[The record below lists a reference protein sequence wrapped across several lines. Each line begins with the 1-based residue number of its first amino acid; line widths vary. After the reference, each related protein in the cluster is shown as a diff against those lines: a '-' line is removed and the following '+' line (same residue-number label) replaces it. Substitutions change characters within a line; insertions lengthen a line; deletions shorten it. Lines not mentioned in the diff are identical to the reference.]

1 MPHHSLQGQ
10 VALVTGAGSGIG
22 RACAQGLAAA
32 GATVTVTDLNPDTAR
47 QTHELIAEQGGSS
60 AAYALDV
67 AEDSALEAVLKDVR
81 ATFGPVTVLVN
92 NAALKASVAG
102 DGGLLDTSVPVWD
115 RIFAANLR
123 GPMLG
128 ARRVLPDMLEAGTGS
143 IIMMT
148 STSALRSVAGFATAY
163 SSAKAGMIGLTRM
176 IAATYG
182 TRGVRC
188 NAIAPGVIMVGDDT
202 ASQEAFRESS
212 GGLVQRPGRP
222 GDIASTVVFLA
233 GEDGEYINGQVLV
246 VDGGLTTH
254 MPGLSGKAR
263 A

>member
-1 MPHHSLQGQ
+1 MPHHLLRGH

-22 RACAQGLAAA
+22 RACALGLAEA
-32 GATVTVTDLNPDTAR
+32 GATVAVTDLNPDTAR

-60 AAYALDV
+60 AAYTLDV
-67 AEDSALEAVLKDVR
+67 TEDSAWEAVLNDVR
-81 ATFGPVTVLVN
+81 ATFAPVIVLVN

-102 DGGLLDTSVPVWD
+102 DGGLLDTPVPVWD
-115 RIFAANLR
+115 RVFAANLR

-148 STSALRSVAGFATAY
+148 STSALHSVAGFATAY

-182 TRGVRC
+182 TQGVRC
-188 NAIAPGVIMVGDDT
+188 NAIAPGVIMLGDDT

-212 GGLVQRPGRP
+212 GGLTQRPGRP
-222 GDIASTVVFLA
+222 TDIASTVVFLA
-233 GEDGEYINGQVLV
+233 GQAGEYINGQVLV

-254 MPGLSGKAR
+254 MPGLSKKAR

>member
-1 MPHHSLQGQ
+1 MPRNSLSGQ

-22 RACAQGLAAA
+22 RGCALGLAAA
-32 GATVTVTDLNPDTAR
+32 GATVAVTDLNPDTAR
-47 QTHELIAEQGGSS
+47 HTHALIAERGGLS
-60 AAYALDV
+60 AAYPLDV
-67 AEDSALEAVLKDVR
+67 VEDGAWEAVLKDVR

-102 DGGLLDTSVPVWD
+102 DGGLLDTAVPVWD
-115 RIFAANLR
+115 RVFAANLR

-128 ARRVLPDMLEAGTGS
+128 ARRVLPDMLRAGTGS

-148 STSALRSVAGFATAY
+148 STSALRSVSGFATAY

-182 TRGVRC
+182 TQGVRC

-202 ASQEAFRESS
+202 ASQEAFRQFS
-212 GGLVQRPGRP
+212 GGLTQRPGRP
-222 GDIASTVVFLA
+222 ADIASTTVFLA
-233 GEDGEYINGQVLV
+233 GEAGEYINGQVLV

-254 MPGLSGKAR
+254 MPGLSKAAR

>member
-1 MPHHSLQGQ
+1 MPQHSLRGS

-22 RACAQGLAAA
+22 RGCALGLAAA
-32 GATVTVTDLNPDTAR
+32 GAAVVVTDLDPDTAQ

-60 AAYALDV
+60 AAYTLDV
-67 AEDSALEAVLKDVR
+67 AEDGAWEAVLQDVR
-81 ATFGPVTVLVN
+81 ATLGPVTVLVN

-102 DGGLLDTSVPVWD
+102 DGGLLDTPVPVWD
-115 RIFAANLR
+115 GVFAVNLR

-128 ARRVLPDMLEAGTGS
+128 TRRVLPDMLAAGTGS

-148 STSALRSVAGFATAY
+148 STSALHSVAGFATAY

-182 TRGVRC
+182 TQGVRC

-212 GGLVQRPGRP
+212 GGLTQRPGRP
-222 GDIASTVVFLA
+222 ADIASTAVFLA
-233 GEDGEYINGQVLV
+233 GEAGEYINGQVLV
-246 VDGGLTTH
+246 VDGGLTAH
-254 MPGLSGKAR
+254 MPGLSRAAR